1 MSPLQMTPDLQS
13 CRFVYMSACE
23 HGLDLQGT
31 EAKWSPRWC
40 PRLAEL
46 CCTGMVMHALNMNL
60 HLSKQVSSTFCG
72 VMFALLIVNIL
83 QLCKTTLACCVRFLV
98 GQPGSSTLRLHVNFA
113 SRCIGGNGMAI
124 VASGLGLH
132 VHCMFMASRQA
143 YWSCHKIMYEFNLMQ
158 KVGVLC

>member
-1 MSPLQMTPDLQS
+1 MTPDLQS
-13 CRFVYMSACE
+13 CRFVYTSACE

-83 QLCKTTLACCVRFLV
+83 QLCKTTLCMLCTFSGVI
-98 GQPGSSTLRLHVNFA
+98 NFA
-113 SRCIGGNGMAI
+113 TACQLCIK
-124 VASGLGLH
+124 V
-132 VHCMFMASRQA
+132 
-143 YWSCHKIMYEFNLMQ
+143 YW
-158 KVGVLC
+158 G